1 MNISEIL
8 TPRAIAAQYTE
19 VASNRIPYLGE
30 ALFPAAKKMGL
41 DLNTIKGH
49 KGLNVHLHPSNF
61 DAKAKLRSR
70 NGFKAEHREMAFFR
84 EGMLV
89 SEKDQQDIMRVREA
103 NDPYALDVLRHVFD
117 DVNTLVDAAILVP
130 EIMRMQLLFGLNMEG
145 MSATLRHIGIL
156 IAAEENRNTYMY
168 DYDPEGEYSENNYSV
183 VDNAWGTADAAPL
196 TDMSAMQTHIE
207 NATGTRP
214 TMAIMNRVT
223 FNKMLKS
230 DEVRNAILA
239 QNVNANIFLS
249 DAVVREVLSKSI
261 GIRPV
266 IYDKVY
272 KAEDGSVVKLVPDD
286 LVSLVPDGPLG
297 RTWFGTT
304 PEERGVPGTQ
314 IVHTGVAISVI
325 EHQNPVN
332 TETVVSEIV
341 LPSYERMSET
351 ALINV
356 KGEQAAG

>member
-84 EGMLV
+84 EAMLV

-117 DVNTLVDAAILVP
+117 DVNTLVDAAVLVP
-130 EIMRMQLLFGLNMEG
+130 EIMRMQLLFGDDEG
-145 MSATLRHIGIL
+145 FGIA
-156 IAAEENRNTYMY
+156 ISGDKGNINYFY
-168 DYDPEGEYSENNYSV
+168 DYDPEGEYKENNYAISSG
-183 VDNAWGTADAAPL
+183 AWEDGAATPL
-196 TDMSAMQTHIE
+196 TDMSLLQNKIE

-230 DEVRNAILA
+230 NEVRNAILA

-272 KAEDGSVVKLVPDD
+272 KTEDGAVVKLVPDN

-351 ALINV
+351 ALLSTV
-356 KGEQAAG
+356 GSK

>member
-84 EGMLV
+84 EAMLV

-117 DVNTLVDAAILVP
+117 DVNTLVDAAVLVP
-130 EIMRMQLLFGLNMEG
+130 EIMRMQLLFGVEEG
-145 MSATLRHIGIL
+145 FGIA
-156 IAAEENRNTYMY
+156 ISGDKGNINYFY
-168 DYDPEGEYSENNYSV
+168 NYDPEGEYVENNCARAVS
-183 VDNAWGTADAAPL
+183 NWGTAEAAPL
-196 TDMSAMQTHIE
+196 TDMSLLQNKIE

-223 FNKMLKS
+223 FNEMIKS
-230 DEVRNAILA
+230 AEVRNAILA

-272 KAEDGSVVKLVPDD
+272 KTEDGLVVKLVPDG

-356 KGEQAAG
+356 KGEQSEN

>member
-84 EGMLV
+84 EAMLV

-130 EIMRMQLLFGLNMEG
+130 EIMRMQLLFGLDEG
-145 MSATLRHIGIL
+145 FGIA
-156 IAAEENRNTYMY
+156 ISGDKGNINYFY
-168 DYDPEGEYSENNYSV
+168 DYDPEGEYKENNCALTSTP
-183 VDNAWGTADAAPL
+183 WGDVEAAPL
-196 TDMSAMQTHIE
+196 TDMSLLQEKIE

-272 KAEDGSVVKLVPDD
+272 KTEDGSVVKLVPDN

-356 KGEQAAG
+356 KGEQIAN